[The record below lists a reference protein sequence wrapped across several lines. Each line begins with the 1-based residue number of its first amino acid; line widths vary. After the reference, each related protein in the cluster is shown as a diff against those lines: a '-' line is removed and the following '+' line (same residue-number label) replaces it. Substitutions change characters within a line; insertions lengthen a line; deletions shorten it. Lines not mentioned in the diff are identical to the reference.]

1 VNAMNQNGFYQVDYS
16 KLEIPEVKIGMLGYG
31 FMGQVHSNAFIKVPY
46 SFSNPVSRPVLL
58 AICGRNQKKVEAT
71 ARRFGYKEYCLDWQL
86 LAKDPRIDIFDN
98 CTPDDWHYLPSIVA
112 MENGKHVIC
121 EKPLALKLEEAFQ
134 MAQKAR
140 ETGVKT
146 MCCYNYRFLPAVQLA
161 RQLIEQ
167 GILGKIYQFRAKY
180 LQQQG
185 HNPFEH
191 IEKVWYAH
199 GTQSGTLMG
208 IGSHILDM
216 AHFLVGEITAVSGLK
231 KTYNQIRKDSSGK
244 AHSISADECTIAI
257 LEFKNGA
264 VGTIESSGVSTG
276 RKNYQGWE
284 INGSKGSIVF
294 DLEDLNH
301 LQVYS
306 TDANPPEIRGFSN
319 VLVTDSEHPL
329 PINYLPSGHN
339 QGWEYG
345 HVHALHHFLDCVV
358 NDKPVEPLGASFQ
371 DGYRVQVVIEAI
383 NQSSAKG
390 KRVEIKEVG
399 QDI

>member
-1 VNAMNQNGFYQVDYS
+1 MDQKGFYQIDYS
-16 KLEIPEVKIGMLGYG
+16 KSDLPEVKIGMLGYG
-31 FMGQVHSNAFIKVPY
+31 FMGQVHSNAYIKVPF
-46 SFSNPVSRPVLL
+46 SFSDPVARPVLL
-58 AICGRNQKKVEAT
+58 AICGRNQKKVEDT

-86 LAKDPRIDIFDN
+86 LAKDPRIDIFNN

-121 EKPLALKLEEAFQ
+121 EKPLSLKLEEAFQ

-146 MCCYNYRFLPAVQLA
+146 MCCYNYRFLPAIRLA

-180 LQQQG
+180 LQQAG

-208 IGSHILDM
+208 IGSHIIDM
-216 AHFLVGEITAVSGLK
+216 AHFLIGEVTAVSGLK
-231 KTYNQIRKDSSGK
+231 KTFNPTRMDHSGK
-244 AHSISADECTIAI
+244 TQEVSADECTIAI
-257 LEFKNGA
+257 LAFENGA

-276 RKNYQGWE
+276 RKNHQGWE
-284 INGSKGSIVF
+284 INGSKGSLIF

-306 TDANPPEIRGFSN
+306 TEVTRSEIRGFSN
-319 VLVTDSEHPL
+319 VLVTDSDHPL
-329 PINYLPSGHN
+329 PVVYLPSGHN

-345 HVHALHHFLDCVV
+345 HIHALHHFLDCVV
-358 NDKPVEPLGASFQ
+358 NDKTVEPLGATFE
-371 DGYRVQVVIEAI
+371 DGYKVQVIIEAI
-383 NQSSAKG
+383 NQSSASG
-390 KRVEIKEVG
+390 KWVETK
-399 QDI
+399 DIG